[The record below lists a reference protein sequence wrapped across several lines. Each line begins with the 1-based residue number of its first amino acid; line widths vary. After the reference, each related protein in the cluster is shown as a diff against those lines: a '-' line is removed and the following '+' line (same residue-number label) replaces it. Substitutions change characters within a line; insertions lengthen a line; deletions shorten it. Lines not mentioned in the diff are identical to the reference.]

1 MRRGLRLF
9 GHPVHAMLVH
19 FPLAL
24 LGTSLLWDA
33 IALLSGDVTFWAVSF
48 WCVVAGLV
56 GSVPAAVT
64 GFADYAA
71 LEKDGSVE
79 ATATRHMMLMLAAVS
94 AYVVSAIV
102 RRGPSPPAGGLLVT
116 ALALEAI
123 GALLL
128 VWAAHHGGSLVFGLG
143 VGREEPSPNAG
154 SGFERQGQSRG
165 E

>member
-33 IALLSGDVTFWAVSF
+33 IALLSGDDTFWAVSF

-56 GSVPAAVT
+56 GSVPTAVT

-71 LEKDGSVE
+71 LEKDDSAD
-79 ATATRHMMLMLAAVS
+79 ATATRHMILMLAAVS

-102 RRGPSPPAGGLLVT
+102 RRGPSPPAGGVLVT
-116 ALALEAI
+116 ALAFEAI

-128 VWAAHHGGSLVFGLG
+128 FWGAYFGGSLVFDLG
-143 VGREEPSPNAG
+143 VGRGAPS
-154 SGFERQGQSRG
+154 QGVGADSEGQGPG